1 MQKVIIWRYPHH
13 TLTNLECKPESRN
26 GKLSFDR
33 SIGYFCSIRH
43 FCCPIRHSDSII
55 HRFRFMN
62 HSRFIRHSCCSI
74 RHSDSSLSIT
84 LDALST
90 SSIKKSTL
98 PIGSVV
104 LFHIYFTARMKM
116 RSLSYSGAS
125 SVKSDVTSTSLKPMS
140 RSQVIYCSI
149 GNVR

>member
-43 FCCPIRHSDSII
+43 FCCPIRHSDSNI

-62 HSRFIRHSCCSI
+62 H
-74 RHSDSSLSIT
+74 SSLSIT

-90 SSIKKSTL
+90 SSIKKIHTTNRQC
-98 PIGSVV
+98 GT
-104 LFHIYFTARMKM
+104 FHIYFTARMKM

-125 SVKSDVTSTSLKPMS
+125 PVKSDVTSTSLKPMS

>member
-43 FCCPIRHSDSII
+43 SDSII

-62 HSRFIRHSCCSI
+62 HSRSIRHSCCSI